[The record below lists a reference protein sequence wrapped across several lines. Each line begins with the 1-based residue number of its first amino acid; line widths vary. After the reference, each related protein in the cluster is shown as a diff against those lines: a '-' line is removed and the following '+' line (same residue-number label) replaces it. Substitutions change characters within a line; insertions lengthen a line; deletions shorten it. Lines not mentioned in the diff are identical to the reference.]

1 MKVALDLGYIHGWDV
16 TVMSCLP
23 VVDAVAACEV
33 EIL

>member
-1 MKVALDLGYIHGWDV
+1 MKGNLDLGYIHGWDV